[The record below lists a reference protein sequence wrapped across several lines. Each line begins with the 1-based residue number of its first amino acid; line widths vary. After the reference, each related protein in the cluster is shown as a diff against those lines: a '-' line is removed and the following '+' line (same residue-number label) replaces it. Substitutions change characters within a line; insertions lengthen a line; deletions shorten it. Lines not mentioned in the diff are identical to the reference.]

1 MNNVRLSDD
10 GKPTAPASPPAPA
23 GQPFM
28 HSISVPKLQQKREEF
43 YGYSNNS
50 FSGWGS
56 SYTTRMDSLRLS
68 DFSGSF
74 NESAYGQNLQIVP
87 AQNKGSLRVLL
98 LHGNLDIWV
107 HEAKNLPNMDMFH
120 KTLGDMFGKLP
131 GSVSNKIEGT
141 MNKKITSD
149 PYVSI
154 LISNAV
160 LGRTYVISNSENP
173 VWLQHFYVPV
183 AHHAAEVH
191 FLVKDSDIVGSQLIG
206 IVAIPVEK
214 IYSGEK
220 VEGIFPILNSNG
232 KQCKQGAV
240 LSLSIQYIPMEK
252 VSIYHKGVG
261 AGPEYIG
268 VPGTYFPL
276 RKGGTVTL
284 YQDAH
289 VPDGSLPNVLL
300 DSGMYY
306 VHGKCWQDMF
316 EAIGQAR
323 RLIYIT
329 GWSVWHKARLVRDAA
344 GYSSDYSLGELLRS
358 KSQEGVRVLL
368 LIWDDPT
375 SRSILGY
382 KTVSKTA
389 FSVTYLCIAMLQ
401 LTGWILLPIV
411 CHAHPCFMLFLDK
424 PFIFFWTLQ
433 LVPIFELE
441 K

>member
-1 MNNVRLSDD
+1 MSQASDSSKPSQGSAYPPLDDLMSNVRLSD
-10 GKPTAPASPPAPA
+10 GQPTAPASPPAPA
-23 GQPFM
+23 RQPFM

-56 SYTTRMDSLRLS
+56 SYHSRVDSSRLS

-74 NESAYGQNLQIVP
+74 NESVHSQSLQIVP
-87 AQNKGSLRVLL
+87 VQNKGSLRVLL

-131 GSVSNKIEGT
+131 GSVGNKIEGT

-154 LISNAV
+154 SVSNAV
-160 LGRTYVISNSENP
+160 IGRTYVISNSENP

-183 AHHAAEVH
+183 AYHAAEVH

-214 IYSGEK
+214 IYSGEV
-220 VEGIFPILNSNG
+220 VEGTFPILNNNG
-232 KQCKQGAV
+232 KPCKQGAV
-240 LSLSIQYIPMEK
+240 LTLSIQYIPMEK
-252 VSIYHKGVG
+252 LSIYHQGVG

-276 RKGGTVTL
+276 RRGGTVTL

-306 VHGKCWQDMF
+306 VNGKCWQDIF
-316 EAIGQAR
+316 DSISQAR

-329 GWSVWHKARLVRDAA
+329 GWSVWHKVRLVRDAA
-344 GYSSDYSLGELLRS
+344 GYASDYTLGDLLRS

-382 KTVSKTA
+382 KTVSNTT
-389 FSVTYLCIAMLQ
+389 FSVTYLCISMLDR
-401 LTGWILLPIV
+401 I
-411 CHAHPCFMLFLDK
+411 
-424 PFIFFWTLQ
+424 
-433 LVPIFELE
+433 
-441 K
+441 